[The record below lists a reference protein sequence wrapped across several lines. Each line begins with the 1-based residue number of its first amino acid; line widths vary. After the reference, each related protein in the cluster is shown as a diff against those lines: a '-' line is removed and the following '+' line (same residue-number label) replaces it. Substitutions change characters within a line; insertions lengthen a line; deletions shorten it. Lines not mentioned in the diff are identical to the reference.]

1 MNFDDLLVKMIT
13 RPDQIKLST
22 IEPLSTINDENFKT
36 NVSNFLTHSQPNP
49 QFMAIML
56 ISAYQSNK
64 LTFLFSYRIFLDLIK
79 QANEI
84 GLIKRKTLSGTD
96 FKSFI
101 IMLRQLNYVEVLVRG
116 NKAYE
121 ASIVKI
127 IDPDFKDLLVKKSGL
142 EFFNAQEKRCI
153 ELHASVAKK
162 GTSHPTSHPPLR
174 VETSHDIVSSEVV
187 SSDILSSEK
196 LPEVH
201 SGSIAPLPLRPPP
214 VDQRLV
220 TPVIQAEPA
229 NVSQNLPPNEW
240 PGSEFHVSEEEKEL
254 VARFLRKR
262 T

>member
-1 MNFDDLLVKMIT
+1 MNFDELLNKIIT

-22 IEPLSTINDENFKT
+22 IEPLSTINDENFKQHM
-36 NVSNFLTHSQPNP
+36 SIFLTKDSKV
-49 QFMAIML
+49 QFMAVML

-64 LTFLFSYRIFLDLIK
+64 LTFLFSYRIFLDLVK
-79 QANEI
+79 QASEI

-142 EFFNAQEKRCI
+142 EFLNAQEKRCV

-162 GTSHPTSHPPLR
+162 VTSHPPSHPPLR
-174 VETSHDIVSSEVV
+174 VETSHEVMSNEVV
-187 SSDILSSEK
+187 SSDVVYGDLSRRTVGDNASLPIL
-196 LPEVH
+196 
-201 SGSIAPLPLRPPP
+201 PPP
-214 VDQRLV
+214 VDPNFTVSDVRASV
-220 TPVIQAEPA
+220 RAVPENFPVSYTDDELELAEKF
-229 NVSQNLPPNEW
+229 S
-240 PGSEFHVSEEEKEL
+240 
-254 VARFLRKR
+254 RKR
-262 T
+262 